1 MLIFVLFFI
10 VLSSGYLRGIFG
22 IKRKLILCIKETTV
36 FMYRRSKTIEWRNRE
51 IYAEFCAHLRNGM
64 PTMQAYA
71 ACAHKYDLDED
82 SIRKIVR
89 NQAKCK

>member
-1 MLIFVLFFI
+1 ML
-10 VLSSGYLRGIFG
+10 LSSGYLRGIFG
-22 IKRKLILCIKETTV
+22 IKRRVILCIKETSV
-36 FMYRRSKTIEWRNRE
+36 FMYRRNKTIEWRNRE